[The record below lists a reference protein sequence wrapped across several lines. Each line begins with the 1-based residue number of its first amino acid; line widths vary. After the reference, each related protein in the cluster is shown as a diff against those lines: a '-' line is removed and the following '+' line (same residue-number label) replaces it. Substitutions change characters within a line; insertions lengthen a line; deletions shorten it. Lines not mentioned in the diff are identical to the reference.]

1 MPGSST
7 TTFCG
12 AVRQPSPSP
21 SGLRRPATA
30 SSCGPRRCSV
40 ENYYSTSGFA
50 AVCLKRPS
58 EPLDESSLINAVSGW
73 GFRTVWFQASCLG
86 ELRINP
92 TLGKART
99 PTNTELDHITP
110 DANRVL
116 IADAWTYSDAVAK
129 VRQAIATIT
138 TTN

>member
-1 MPGSST
+1 M
-7 TTFCG
+7 
-12 AVRQPSPSP
+12 
-21 SGLRRPATA
+21 
-30 SSCGPRRCSV
+30 
-40 ENYYSTSGFA
+40 
-50 AVCLKRPS
+50 
-58 EPLDESSLINAVSGW
+58 
-73 GFRTVWFQASCLG
+73 G

-92 TLGKART
+92 NLGKART

-129 VRQAIATIT
+129 VRQAITNIT